1 MKAFSIPRV
10 QDFKVGGGFWRR
22 VYDLVRDEVI
32 PYQWEALNDRV
43 PGAEPSHSIENFR
56 IAAGDSQGE
65 YYGMVFQDSDV
76 AKWLEAVAYAL
87 AAEPNPELEK
97 TADEVISLIGRAQQ
111 PDGYLNTY
119 YTVKEPGKRWTNLR
133 DCHEL
138 YCAGHMME
146 AAVAYFEATGK
157 RELLDIMVRMARHID
172 TVLGPEEGK
181 LHGYPGHQEIEL
193 ALVRMYDATHD
204 PLMMKLASYFI
215 DERGKKPNFFHLEH
229 EKRSGS
235 YHFPLHKLGDSYAQ
249 NHLPVRE
256 QTSLEGHSV
265 RALYMAAGMADVARV
280 TDDDTLIRACRTL
293 FFNTVKHRM
302 YITGGVGSTHHGE
315 AFTFDDDLPNDTV
328 YAETCAS
335 IALLFFGR
343 AMLQI
348 EADGR
353 YADAMEQAL
362 YNTCLAGMSLDGHNF
377 FYVNPLEVWPE
388 ASHKDPGK
396 KHVLPV
402 RPKWYGCSCCPPNLA
417 RLVMSLGRYAYGFRG
432 DEVYV
437 HQYVAGSAA
446 LETGAGKLAFSLET
460 NYPYDGEMRFTMP
473 AGRYGVNLRIPG
485 YANGRYEILLNGQSM
500 QAKCEN
506 GYARVSREWAEGDL
520 LTLRLA
526 FVPRRVYA
534 DPRIREDI
542 GRVAV
547 MRGPLVFCL
556 EQADNGE
563 LLSGIWLDAD
573 SPLEERWNGN
583 KLGGVMEITAR
594 GARLMP
600 QPDSAPYLDA
610 PPEKTPAELT
620 FIPYYAWANRG
631 EGEMT
636 VWVREN

>member
-1 MKAFSIPRV
+1 MNAFSIPRV
-10 QDFKVGGGFWRR
+10 QDFKVSGGFWRR

-43 PGAEPSHSIENFR
+43 PDAEPSHSIENFR
-56 IAAGDSQGE
+56 IAAGESQGE

-87 AAEPNPELEK
+87 AAESNPGLEK

-119 YTVKEPGKRWTNLR
+119 YTVKEPGNRWTNLR

-204 PLMMKLASYFI
+204 PLMMKLAGYFI

-229 EKRSGS
+229 EKRGGAF
-235 YHFPLHKLGDSYAQ
+235 HFPIHKLGDSYAQ

-280 TDDDTLIRACRTL
+280 TDDETLIRACRTL

-302 YITGGVGSTHHGE
+302 YVTGGVGSTHHGE

-348 EADGR
+348 EADSR
-353 YADAMEQAL
+353 YSDAMEQAL
-362 YNTCLAGMSLDGHNF
+362 FNTCLAGMSLDGHNF

-388 ASHKDPGK
+388 ASKKDPGK

-417 RLVMSLGRYAYGFRG
+417 RLVMSLGKYAYGFRG

-437 HQYVAGSAA
+437 HQYVAGSAT

-473 AGRYGVNLRIPG
+473 AGRYGMNLRIPG
-485 YANGRYEILLNGQSM
+485 YTKGRYEILLNGQAV
-500 QAKCEN
+500 QAECEK
-506 GYARVSREWAEGDL
+506 GYARLAREWAEGDL

-526 FVPRRVYA
+526 FAPRRVYA

-556 EQADNGE
+556 EQADNGS
-563 LLSGIWLDAD
+563 LLSGVWLDAD
-573 SPLEERWNGN
+573 SPLEERWNGD

-594 GARLMP
+594 GARLTP
-600 QPDSAPYLDA
+600 QTDSAPYLDT
-610 PPEKTPAELT
+610 PPEKSPTQLT
-620 FIPYYAWANRG
+620 FIPYYAWANRS

-636 VWVREN
+636 VWVREG

>member
-1 MKAFSIPRV
+1 MNAFSIPRV

-43 PGAEPSHSIENFR
+43 PDAEPSHSIENFR
-56 IAAGDSQGE
+56 IAAGESQGE

-119 YTVKEPGKRWTNLR
+119 YTVKEPGRRWTNLR

-146 AAVAYFEATGK
+146 AAVAFFEATGK

-229 EKRSGS
+229 EKRGGS

-280 TDDDTLIRACRTL
+280 TDDETLIRACRTL

-348 EADGR
+348 EADSR

-362 YNTCLAGMSLDGHNF
+362 FNTCLAGMSLDGHNF

-388 ASHKDPGK
+388 ASKKDPGK

-417 RLVMSLGRYAYGFRG
+417 RLVMSLGKYAYGFHG
-432 DEVYV
+432 SEVYV
-437 HQYVAGSAA
+437 HQYVAGSAT

-460 NYPYDGEMRFTMP
+460 DYPYDGEMRFTMP
-473 AGRYGVNLRIPG
+473 AGHYGMNLRIPG
-485 YANGRYEILLNGQSM
+485 YAKGRYEILLNGQAVQSE
-500 QAKCEN
+500 CEK
-506 GYARVSREWAEGDL
+506 GYARVAREWAEGDL
-520 LTLRLA
+520 FTLRLEFA
-526 FVPRRVYA
+526 PRRVYA

-547 MRGPLVFCL
+547 LRGPLVFCL

-563 LLSGIWLDAD
+563 LLSGVWLDAD
-573 SPLEERWNGN
+573 SPLEARWNGD

-594 GARLMP
+594 GARLTP
-600 QPDSAPYLDA
+600 QADSAPYLDA
-610 PPEKTPAELT
+610 PPEKSPAQLT

-636 VWVREN
+636 VWVREC